1 MFKKSD
7 MDSYQSSGENG
18 AATIIAEGV
27 KVEGNFVSRGNILI
41 DGEVKGSIKTDQDL
55 RIGEKAK
62 VTANVVA
69 TNVLISGELQGNLKV
84 NGTLEL
90 SPTAKIYG
98 DIEAK
103 VFVVAAGAM
112 ITGKCLM
119 GAEVARV
126 VETSVRD
133 SVRERKSAILKADEA

>member
-7 MDSYQSSGENG
+7 TDSYQSSGENG

-27 KVEGNFVSRGNILI
+27 KVEGNFVSRGNIII
-41 DGEVKGSIKTDQDL
+41 DGAVKGSIKTDQDL
-55 RIGEKAK
+55 RVGEKAK
-62 VTANVVA
+62 VSANVVA
-69 TNVLISGELQGNLKV
+69 TNVLISGEIQGNLKV

-112 ITGKCLM
+112 ITGRCTM
-119 GAEVARV
+119 GAEVARLADAGEK
-126 VETSVRD
+126 ET
-133 SVRERKSAILKADEA
+133 VRERKSAVLKADEA

>member
-1 MFKKSD
+1 MFKKGD

-18 AATIIAEGV
+18 GATIIAEGV
-27 KVEGNFVSRGNILI
+27 KVEGNFVSHGNIII
-41 DGEVKGSIKTDQDL
+41 DGAVKGSIKTDQDL
-55 RIGEKAK
+55 RVGEKAK

-119 GAEVARV
+119 GADTARV
-126 VETSVRD
+126 VEPGEKE
-133 SVRERKSAILKADEA
+133 SVRERKSAALKADEA

>member
-7 MDSYQSSGENG
+7 LDSYQSTGENG

-55 RIGEKAK
+55 RVGEKAK

-69 TNVLISGELQGNLKV
+69 TNVLISGEIQGNLKV
-84 NGTLEL
+84 SGTLEL
-90 SPTAKIYG
+90 SPSAKIFG

-112 ITGKCLM
+112 ISGKCLM
-119 GAEVARV
+119 GAEVARG
-126 VETSVRD
+126 VEVNAKESL
-133 SVRERKSAILKADEA
+133 RERKAAILKADEA

>member
-7 MDSYQSSGENG
+7 TDSYQSSGENG
-18 AATIIAEGV
+18 GATIIAEGV

-55 RIGEKAK
+55 RVGEKAK

-112 ITGKCLM
+112 ISGKCLM
-119 GAEVARV
+119 GAEVSRV
-126 VETSVRD
+126 IDAGAKEP
-133 SVRERKSAILKADEA
+133 VRERKSAVLKADEA